1 MNTDKI
7 AGNTFAQRLY
17 GLRKEKRFTRVEL
30 AEKAQISDRSII
42 NYENGSRYPN
52 SVEIVKRLADALDT
66 TTVYLL
72 GEEGMFITDAME
84 KGGARSAREVRQ
96 LVEQITAAFAG
107 GELPEQDKDA
117 MMAALSEAYWESKN
131 INKKYAPKKN
141 R

>member
-7 AGNTFAQRLY
+7 GDNTFAQRLY
-17 GLRKEKRFTRVEL
+17 ELRKEMRMTRVEL
-30 AEKAQISDRSII
+30 AERAQISDRSII

-52 SVEIVKRLADALDT
+52 NVDIVKRLAEALDT

-72 GEEGMFITDAME
+72 GEEGLYITEAME
-84 KGGARSAREVRQ
+84 RGGRKSAMEVRQ

-107 GELPEQDKDA
+107 GELPENDKDA

-141 R
+141 K